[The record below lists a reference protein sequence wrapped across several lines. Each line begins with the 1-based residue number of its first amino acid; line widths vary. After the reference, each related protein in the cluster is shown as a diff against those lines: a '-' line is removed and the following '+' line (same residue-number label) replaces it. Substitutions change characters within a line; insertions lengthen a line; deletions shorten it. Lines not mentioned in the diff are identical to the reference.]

1 MTKQLKVNSRYRE
14 DRYRKRKSF
23 AYIPTFPWN
32 IAITIFYR
40 IRK

>member
-23 AYIPTFPWN
+23 AYIRYTNFSLEYSN
-32 IAITIFYR
+32 NNFLSH
-40 IRK
+40 